1 MDCSLF
7 QAVAN
12 LLVDSTISIRV
23 NYFME
28 IQHSQAVVDF
38 DNSTAIAAVEG
49 VYDTNCYL
57 SQVRDGSKRYC
68 FSAER

>member
-28 IQHSQAVVDF
+28 IQHSWAVVDF

-57 SQVRDGSKRYC
+57 S
-68 FSAER
+68 